1 LVNSSAIEKKKEKIY
16 KDNQWLE
23 ARYLPAKNKVDKF
36 VMYIMGDVVS
46 IMSMENK
53 NLVGIKITNRH
64 FADNFKNIFDILW
77 GKGSKLK

>member
-1 LVNSSAIEKKKEKIY
+1 
-16 KDNQWLE
+16 
-23 ARYLPAKNKVDKF
+23 